1 MCLYPSELK
10 ASEADAPMTVYK
22 IMQLKKNGLASYYQ
36 DFGYTLGQTY
46 YELDFIK
53 EIELGDIVRYGFH
66 AYTTLERAIKVYAS
80 LVCVDDMQHH
90 PFVLVQCEVP
100 KGAMYYRGTS
110 DSWHIGDPLSEQ
122 EICASE
128 IKILGWRHYDE
139 KEWRTEYTYDVR
151 IFKQYK
157 IFYGKAWDPHGWEMI
172 IAESPVKALEI
183 FDNSNKGKEK
193 IATQIWYCSYDR
205 YYMVQDLEKTSAGG
219 RRKRFSIFAK

>member
-1 MCLYPSELK
+1 
-10 ASEADAPMTVYK
+10 MTVYK
-22 IMQLKKNGLASYYQ
+22 IMRLKKNGLASYYQ

-46 YELDFIK
+46 YALDFVK
-53 EIELGDIVRYGFH
+53 EIEHGDIVRYGFH
-66 AYTTLERAIKVYAS
+66 AYTTLERAIKAYAS
-80 LVCVDDMQHH
+80 LVYVDDMQHQ

-100 KGAMYYRGTS
+100 KGAMYYKGTS
-110 DSWHIGDPLSEQ
+110 DSWHIGDSLSEQ

-139 KEWRTEYTYDVR
+139 KEWRTKYMYDVR

-157 IFYGKAWDPHGWEMI
+157 IFYNKGRNLYSWEMI

-183 FDNSNKGKEK
+183 FDNNNRDKKK

-205 YYMVQDLEKTSAGG
+205 YYMVQDLEKTSAAAE
-219 RRKRFSIFAK
+219 KDLVVYSQNKNKQS